1 MYQIRIEH
9 QYASRIYKAESLT
22 DAMELF
28 NLLSKTCNLVQVYGG
43 DLDPICEYNNR
54 KWGSKEMEIEYE
66 YHVESWADKAEA
78 HQHENPLCK

>member
-28 NLLSKTCNLVQVYGG
+28 NLLTRTCNFVQVYGG
-43 DLDPICEYNNR
+43 DLDPICEYR
-54 KWGSKEMEIEYE
+54 LD
-66 YHVESWADKAEA
+66 WADKAEA
-78 HQHENPLCK
+78 HQHETPLCN

>member
-1 MYQIRIEH
+1 MFQVRIEH
-9 QYASRIYKAESLT
+9 QYASRIYKAESLV

-43 DLDPICEYNNR
+43 DLDPICEYNS
-54 KWGSKEMEIEYE
+54 KWAEEY
-66 YHVESWADKAEA
+66 ADEAEE